1 VTKEELAESLAG
13 LDEDILLADGFEDA
27 YLGLV
32 RRCGQP
38 AFALYDRDACLRIL
52 VERDRMSPE
61 EAEEY
66 FAFNVEDAWGGP
78 GTPGFV
84 YRPE

>member
-1 VTKEELAESLAG
+1 MTREELIESLTG

-27 YLGLV
+27 YLGVV

-38 AFALYDRDACLRIL
+38 PFALYDRDACVRIL
-52 VERDRMSPE
+52 VDRDRMSPE
-61 EAEEY
+61 QAEEY
-66 FAFNVEDAWGGP
+66 FTFNVEGAWVGP